1 LVTRASERA
10 YAEIRA
16 FLLGGGAHPG
26 EQVTEEQLAEI
37 AGVSRTPVREAMRRL
52 EAELLLVRSPSKRIF
67 VADWS
72 RDDIDEM
79 FTLRQM
85 LEGHAAKRAA
95 QRLTASEIDRLEA
108 VNGALREAIATEP
121 PDIVRFLEANRRFHD
136 IITEA
141 ARSPRLAQVLAMLV
155 EQPVLVRTARHYS
168 VRDLRQS
175 ARDHDE
181 LVAAFRA
188 GDPDW
193 AQAVMKSHL
202 RRAFH
207 TFADAAEGEG
217 RAANDAAE

>member
-1 LVTRASERA
+1 MTRASDRA
-10 YAEIRA
+10 YAKIRA

-26 EQVTEEQLAEI
+26 EQVTEERLAEI

-52 EAELLLVRSPSKRIF
+52 ENELLLVRSPSKRIF

-95 QRLTASEIDRLEA
+95 TRLTAQEIDRLEA
-108 VNGALREAIATEP
+108 VNGSLREAIAGEP

-136 IITEA
+136 IITGA
-141 ARSPRLAQVLAMLV
+141 ARSPRLGQVLAMLV

-181 LVAAFRA
+181 LIAAFRA

-207 TFADAAEGEG
+207 TFADAAEAEG
-217 RAANDAAE
+217 GAAKDAAE

>member
-1 LVTRASERA
+1 MSRASDTA
-10 YAEIRA
+10 YAKIRS
-16 FLLGGGAHPG
+16 FLLAGGAHPG
-26 EQVTEEQLAEI
+26 DQVTEEQLAEI

-95 QRLTASEIDRLEA
+95 RRLSADELQALEA
-108 VNGALREAIATEP
+108 TNRELREAIASDP
-121 PDIVRFLEANRRFHD
+121 PDITAFLDANRRFHA
-136 IITEA
+136 IITQA
-141 ARSPRLAQVLAMLV
+141 ARSPRLAQVLAMLI

-181 LVAAFRA
+181 LVAAFHA
-188 GDPDW
+188 ADPDW

-207 TFADAAEGEG
+207 TFADAAESNEDTT
-217 RAANDAAE
+217 A

>member
-1 LVTRASERA
+1 VTRSSDRASDRA
-10 YAEIRA
+10 YAKIRA

-26 EQVTEEQLAEI
+26 EQVTEEGLAEI
-37 AGVSRTPVREAMRRL
+37 AS
-52 EAELLLVRSPSKRIF
+52 
-67 VADWS
+67 
-72 RDDIDEM
+72 
-79 FTLRQM
+79 
-85 LEGHAAKRAA
+85 KRAA
-95 QRLTASEIDRLEA
+95 RRLTADEVGRLEE
-108 VNGALREAIATEP
+108 VNAALREAIAADP
-121 PDIVRFLEANRRFHD
+121 PDIPRFLEANRRFHD
-136 IITEA
+136 IITAA

-207 TFADAAEGEG
+207 TFADAAEEES